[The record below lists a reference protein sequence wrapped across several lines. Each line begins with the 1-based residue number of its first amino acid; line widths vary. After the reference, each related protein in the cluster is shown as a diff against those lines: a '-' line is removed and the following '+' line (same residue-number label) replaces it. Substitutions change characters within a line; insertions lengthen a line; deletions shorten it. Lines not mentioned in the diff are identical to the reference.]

1 MKHSDTLLFNK
12 DNILWMN
19 NLYVNLMMV
28 RNAEERL
35 NYLLKTDG
43 KVYLNEA
50 YNSLGFPST
59 KTGGMLGWI
68 IENSTM
74 IDFTVIRSDDTTDPD
89 LIITFEN
96 LTELC

>member
-1 MKHSDTLLFNK
+1 MFLNGK
-12 DNILWMN
+12 II
-19 NLYVNLMMV
+19 
-28 RNAEERL
+28 L

-59 KTGGMLGWI
+59 KTGGMLGWV

-74 IDFTVIRSDDTTDPD
+74 INFTVIRSDDTTDPD

>member
-12 DNILWMN
+12 DNILWMT
-19 NLYVNLMMV
+19 NLYVNLMAV

-35 NYLLKTDG
+35 NYLLKTKG

-50 YNSLGFPST
+50 YNSLGFPAT
-59 KTGGMLGWI
+59 KTGRMLGWT
-68 IENSTM
+68 IEKSTL
-74 IDFTVIRSDDTTDPD
+74 INFTVIRSDNTLDPD